1 MQKWLLFGW
10 LLLRWLLLGWLLL
23 RWLFLGWLLLP
34 FSICKTP
41 LGEMGCLGNA
51 CFLLTGYL
59 SIQFFG
65 SPPFLTQSVRLP
77 LATHSLCSTCIT
89 YGTSCHARGHG
100 HFPPTLY
107 RECYG
112 FERAFFT
119 LKPFLPYISSCCF
132 QDLPGTGSSP
142 SKVAGLH
149 ADHRNIALARLL
161 FWNTAIHKRYTGRFY
176 LCA

>member
-10 LLLRWLLLGWLLL
+10 LLLRWLLFWWLLL

-41 LGEMGCLGNA
+41 LGEIGSLGNA

-77 LATHSLCSTCIT
+77 LATHSLCSNCIT
-89 YGTSCHARGHG
+89 YGTPCHARGHR
-100 HFPPTLY
+100 HCPPTLY

-112 FERAFFT
+112 FERAFFYSQAFFTLHSFLLLSRPPWDRQFT
-119 LKPFLPYISSCCF
+119 LKGSRASCWSSKHS
-132 QDLPGTGSSP
+132 PGPTIVLNYSNP
-142 SKVAGLH
+142 QEVY
-149 ADHRNIALARLL
+149 
-161 FWNTAIHKRYTGRFY
+161 W
-176 LCA
+176 